1 MSKVTDGSLTKPSSL
16 NPPAERTPLWSEEF
30 SVHGAEDKYVLRRQF
45 TKFLVLT
52 SFGMFAGN
60 VWIWAK
66 SMFAKPNAAL
76 PEVKIANA
84 SDVPA
89 GGVKLFTYP
98 TPNDTAIMVRKPDGT
113 LLAYSQKCTHLS
125 CAVYYSIE
133 KNRLE
138 CPCHEGYFSIDTGRV
153 LQGPPP
159 RPLPRIE
166 LRQSGDQIYAVGVDL
181 QAEGS

>member
-1 MSKVTDGSLTKPSSL
+1 MSKLTDGSLMKPSSL
-16 NPPAERTPLWSEEF
+16 SAPAGRKPLWSEEF

-66 SMFAKPNAAL
+66 AFFARAQAPL
-76 PEVKIANA
+76 PEAQIATA
-84 SDVPA
+84 SEVPV

-98 TPNDTAIMVRKPDGT
+98 TPNDTAIMVRKADGA
-113 LLAYSQKCTHLS
+113 LVAYSQKCTHLS
-125 CAVYYSIE
+125 CAVYYSNE
-133 KNRLE
+133 NNRLE
-138 CPCHEGYFSIDTGRV
+138 CPCHEGYFSIETGRV

-159 RPLPRIE
+159 RPLPRIQ
-166 LRQSGDQIYAVGVDL
+166 LRQSGDRIYAVGVDP
-181 QAEGS
+181 QAEGA

>member
-1 MSKVTDGSLTKPSSL
+1 MSKPNDGSLTKPSS
-16 NPPAERTPLWSEEF
+16 PDASPAAKPLWSEEF
-30 SVHGAEDKYVLRRQF
+30 SIHSGEDKYVLRRQF

-66 SMFAKPNAAL
+66 SLFAKSHEQL
-76 PEVKIANA
+76 PEIPVANA
-84 SDVPA
+84 SEIPA

-98 TPNDTAIMVRKPDGT
+98 TPKDTAIMVRKADGA
-113 LLAYSQKCTHLS
+113 LVAYSQKCTHLS
-125 CAVYYSIE
+125 CAVYYSQE
-133 KNRLE
+133 NNRLE

-166 LRQSGDQIYAVGVDL
+166 LKQSGDQIYAVGVDH
-181 QAEGS
+181 QGEGA